1 MIQTERFWVLCGFK
15 ICTFIQIISLVLYH
29 INFKM
34 TDRFQGYGPQ
44 LNFDDFLVRFKVF
57 GILMTIYDFVDVK
70 KSCFQSGLFF
80 MNKTFLVGSS
90 DSSVG
95 SFVVVVPLD
104 FG

>member
-1 MIQTERFWVLCGFK
+1 MA
-15 ICTFIQIISLVLYH
+15 
-29 INFKM
+29 
-34 TDRFQGYGPQ
+34 
-44 LNFDDFLVRFKVF
+44 
-57 GILMTIYDFVDVK
+57 IYDFVDVK

-104 FG
+104 FGWAGLGFGVGYSSLALLDLVVELAKTKFPFLFVNMLFLVISCKPKLGHGTHVNSLLRL